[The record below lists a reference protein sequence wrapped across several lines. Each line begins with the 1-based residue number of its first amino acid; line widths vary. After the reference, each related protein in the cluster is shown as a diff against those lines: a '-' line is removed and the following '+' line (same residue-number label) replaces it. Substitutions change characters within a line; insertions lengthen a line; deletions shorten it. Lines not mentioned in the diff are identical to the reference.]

1 MINREDFLKEQLLRE
16 NIRRAINIVKQK
28 SLKEE
33 SYIRNIIR
41 SLLSEATT
49 FKYEYTSLNQLAH
62 FIKEVVGDPAK
73 PDSNPAFKDAYTDL
87 TSDHKDR
94 EQFVEFIIDF
104 ADEDFNTIDADREPQ
119 ALGQDFVEKGFSLD
133 DGVEE
138 EDPEDKDQMIKL
150 SIEDLEGSGGDV
162 TQKPEDEEDEEDE
175 IFSIGEDGE
184 IIEDSE
190 DELESNKRF
199 ARESYK
205 RIGPVL
211 RRYYLNVPKNSP
223 LKKDVQI
230 DNEEYPAGDLS
241 ERDLFKI
248 YFKKNMALWAAR
260 YEEEFFNDTPD
271 TNIDIDSQED
281 TNSDEIE
288 DITPEDAPIA
298 DNSEEEDENMSL
310 DSLLE

>member
-1 MINREDFLKEQLLRE
+1 MINREDFIKEQLLRE
-16 NIRRAINIVKQK
+16 NIRRAIKIVKKK
-28 SLKEE
+28 SQREE
-33 SYIRNIIR
+33 TYIRNIIQ
-41 SLLSEATT
+41 SLLAEATT

-104 ADEDFNTIDADREPQ
+104 ADEDFNTMDADREPQ
-119 ALGQDFVEKGFSLD
+119 PLGQDFVDKGFSDLEA
-133 DGVEE
+133 EE
-138 EDPEDKDQMIKL
+138 EPEEEKDQMIKL
-150 SIEDLEGSGGDV
+150 SIEDLEGSGGDL
-162 TQKPEDEEDEEDE
+162 TQQAQEEETEEEDE
-175 IFSIGEDGE
+175 IFSIGEDGD
-184 IIEDSE
+184 IIENEE

-223 LKKDVQI
+223 IKKAVQI
-230 DNEEYPAGDLS
+230 DDKEYSSGELS

-248 YFKKNMALWAAR
+248 YFKKNMILWAER
-260 YEEEFFNDTPD
+260 YEDEFFSDGPD
-271 TNIDIDSQED
+271 VNVDIEAE
-281 TNSDEIE
+281 DEIE
-288 DITPEDAPIA
+288 VDEIPTGEEFG
-298 DNSEEEDENMSL
+298 NEEEEETVDAAL
-310 DSLLE
+310 DAFLD